1 MKMSSNITTMF
12 EYLHPI
18 IPKYSFNDTVKQR
31 SHVIKKDYN
40 LLLTTINRGE
50 EKKKKSKQKLPQHT
64 SKSSSLSKTIESSS
78 SLVNKDSKQK
88 EHIKNRK
95 IVLKSATNR
104 MILDIMMS
112 DNDVKNYITQ
122 TTTITNT
129 NINTMPSTRV
139 KTSITKAS
147 KKYPSLFLTTLSG
160 QKEPEK
166 KKKVVITSTLSD
178 HQYDLTELLEINPD
192 SFVIPKDISDTLAKR
207 DLEKFRRERYQ
218 QFKRTIKSSITPR
231 AHTKEMNN
239 FTFYNKRLDSLS
251 KMGRGIIDKGIY
263 LEKDI
268 DNDKNFNKFRGF
280 ENAKETHMKD
290 KNEIESLIDYDTT
303 RNAFKDEL
311 MRLSTFNRRN
321 DALSGINERV
331 VLKNP
336 KFFRDNFFKD
346 EEDKQKKKKNRVIVS

>member
-1 MKMSSNITTMF
+1 MSNNITTMF

-18 IPKYSFNDTVKQR
+18 IPKYSFNETAKQR

-40 LLLTTINRGE
+40 LLLNTLNRGE
-50 EKKKKSKQKLPQHT
+50 TKKKKPKFAQHT

-78 SLVNKDSKQK
+78 SFINKDNKQK
-88 EHIKNRK
+88 NHIKNRK
-95 IVLKSATNR
+95 VLLKSATNR
-104 MILDIMMS
+104 LILDLMMS
-112 DNDVKNYITQ
+112 DNEVKNYITQ

-147 KKYPSLFLTTLSG
+147 KKCPSLFLTTLSG
-160 QKEPEK
+160 SKEPEK
-166 KKKVVITSTLSD
+166 KKKKVVSTLSD
-178 HQYDLTELLEINPD
+178 HQYDLTELLEINPA

-218 QFKRTIKSSITPR
+218 RFKRTIKSSITPR
-231 AHTKEMNN
+231 AHTKEMNT
-239 FTFYNKRLDSLS
+239 FTFCNKRLDSLS
-251 KMGRGIIDKGIY
+251 KMGIGIIDKGNY

-280 ENAKETHMKD
+280 ENAKEIHMKD
-290 KNEIESLIDYDTT
+290 KNEIESLIDYDKT
-303 RNAFKDEL
+303 RSAFKEEL
-311 MRLSTFNRRN
+311 MKLNTFNRRN

-346 EEDKQKKKKNRVIVS
+346 D